1 MDNGMILK
9 IIVGVVPIVIAITLH
24 EAAHGFA
31 SYKLGDP
38 TAKMLGRLTLNPLKH
53 IDPVGTILMPLAL
66 YTLSG
71 GTFLFGYAKPVP
83 IGVNNFRNPRRDMA
97 LTGAAGPAMNFVL
110 ALVSALLLVYLVAP
124 ISGILPPPVANF
136 LILMLNTSVFVNVF
150 LAALNLIP
158 IPPLDGGR
166 VLAGLVPRHIANKLD
181 EIERYGMF
189 IVILLLVANIA
200 DYFIMPVMTFMLS
213 IIRIFLP

>member
-1 MDNGMILK
+1 MILK
-9 IIVGVVPIVIAITLH
+9 IIVSVVPIVIAITLH

-38 TAKMLGRLTLNPLKH
+38 TAKMLGRLTLNPIKH

-83 IGVNNFRNPRRDMA
+83 IGVRNFKNPRRDMA
-97 LTGAAGPAMNFVL
+97 ITGAAGPAMNFAI
-110 ALVSALLLVYLVAP
+110 ALVSALLLVYIVAP
-124 ISGILPPPVANF
+124 VRGVLPAPVSNF

-166 VLAGLVPRHIANKLD
+166 VLAGLVPRHFANKLD

-189 IVILLLVANIA
+189 IVIILLVANIA
-200 DYFIMPVMTFMLS
+200 RYFITPVMNVMLS

>member
-1 MDNGMILK
+1 MDNAMIMK

-31 SYKLGDP
+31 AYRLGDP
-38 TAKMLGRLTLNPLKH
+38 TAKMLGRMTLNPIKH
-53 IDPVGTILMPLAL
+53 IDPVGTILMPLVL

-83 IGVNNFRNPRRDMA
+83 IGVNNFKNPRRDMA
-97 LTGAAGPAMNFVL
+97 LTGAAGPAMNFVI
-110 ALVSALLLVYLVAP
+110 ALVSALLMYYILDP
-124 ISGILPPPVANF
+124 ISGALPRALDDF
-136 LILMLNTSVFVNVF
+136 LLRMLQASIFINVF

-181 EIERYGMF
+181 EVERYGML
-189 IVILLLVANIA
+189 IVIILLFTNIA
-200 DYFIMPVMTFMLS
+200 MYFIRPVYAFMMV
-213 IIRIFLP
+213 IIRVFLP

>member
-9 IIVGVVPIVIAITLH
+9 AIVSIVPIVIAITLH

-53 IDPVGTILMPLAL
+53 VDPVGTILMPLGL
-66 YTLSG
+66 YILSG

-83 IGVNNFRNPRRDMA
+83 IGVRNFKNPRRDMA
-97 LTGAAGPAMNFVL
+97 ITGAAGPAMNFVI
-110 ALVSALLLVYLVAP
+110 ALVSALLLVYIVGP
-124 ISGILPPPVANF
+124 VSSSLPESAGNF
-136 LILMLNTSVFVNVF
+136 LIMMLKSSVWINVF

-166 VLAGLVPRHIANKLD
+166 VLAGIVPRHIANKLD
-181 EIERYGMF
+181 EIERYGMI
-189 IVILLLVANIA
+189 IVIILLVTNIA
-200 DYFIMPVMTFMLS
+200 MYFIAPVYALMMS
-213 IIRIFLP
+213 IIRIFAH